1 MGWFVA
7 YELTAEIDCASS
19 RPEETRDGL
28 QGRRLAGPVRTD
40 QGDDLT
46 LIDMERD
53 AFQGLDV
60 AVVGGDVLNVEH
72 GRGVAMAIARNT
84 TCHRQ
89 PPSRGPRLVT
99 RGRMARSLPRRRQRR
114 SPDRPR

>member
-7 YELTAEIDCASS
+7 YEFPAEIDCASS
-19 RPEETRDGL
+19 RSEETRDGL

-46 LIDMERD
+46 LIDVERD
-53 AFQGLDV
+53 AFECLDV
-60 AVVGGDVLNVEH
+60 AVVSGDVLNVEH
-72 GRGVAMAIARNT
+72 GRGVAMAIARST
-84 TCHRQ
+84 TRHQ
-89 PPSRGPRLVT
+89 ESPSRGPRLMT

-114 SPDRPR
+114 SLSRPR